1 MDFNSIK
8 EKIKEIMTAENM
20 TLKQVLSKYPHLAEL
35 HIEQF
40 IEDTNLS
47 EETSKNKDLLLD

>member
-1 MDFNSIK
+1 MK
-8 EKIKEIMTAENM
+8 AENM

-40 IEDTNLS
+40 IEDTSLS

>member
-1 MDFNSIK
+1 MPNVK
-8 EKIKEIMTAENM
+8 VVEKIREIMKAESM

>member
-1 MDFNSIK
+1 MR
-8 EKIKEIMTAENM
+8 AESM
-20 TLKQVLSKYPHLAEL
+20 TLKQVLNKYPHLAEL

-47 EETSKNKDLLLD
+47 EKTNKNKDLLLD